1 MTNIPDRGG
10 PKDGTS
16 TCEGAPLPTP
26 KPSDVPIAGKGE
38 ECAGCF
44 TTVLERFSN
53 SFDKSARRWELI
65 VYPSLFAFIILAMY
79 GFFLIYSLTQDMRSM
94 AVSMDPKMG
103 VNMATLSSD
112 MRSIA
117 TNMKE
122 LTGEIRSMSRTVQAM
137 GVDTRE
143 MTLRIGTMTG
153 QMEALAPMTANMAEM
168 NRSMLT
174 MNRSVDVMNRSM
186 FLVTGTV
193 THMGRDMNQMSKPV
207 SFMNAFMPW

>member
-1 MTNIPDRGG
+1 MP
-10 PKDGTS
+10 TS
-16 TCEGAPLPTP
+16 
-26 KPSDVPIAGKGE
+26 KPPDVPIAGKGE
-38 ECAGCF
+38 ECTGCF

-103 VNMATLSSD
+103 VNMAALSSD

-122 LTGEIRSMSRTVQAM
+122 LTGEIRSMSRTVQSM
-137 GVDTRE
+137 GADTRE
-143 MTLRIGTMTG
+143 MTVRIGTMTQ
-153 QMEALAPMTANMAEM
+153 QMNALEPMTTNMAEM
-168 NRSMLT
+168 TRSMGK
-174 MNRSVDVMNRSM
+174 MNHSVDVMNRSM

-193 THMGRDMNQMSKPV
+193 AHMRQDMNQMSKPA
-207 SFMNAFMPW
+207 SFMNAFMPR